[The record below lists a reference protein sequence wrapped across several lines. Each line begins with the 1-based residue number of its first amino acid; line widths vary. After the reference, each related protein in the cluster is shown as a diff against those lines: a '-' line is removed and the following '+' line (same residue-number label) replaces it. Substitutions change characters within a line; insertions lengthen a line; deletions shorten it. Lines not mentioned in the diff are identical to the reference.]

1 MKRRTV
7 LADRLVVLTTGCLL
21 LAGGVLAVTWRA
33 GLDASVELVRRFD
46 RARVAA
52 APDAD
57 WWPTALAVTCVVCV
71 LVGVSLLTINLRRGR
86 TSTVQVRT
94 AALGVD
100 NAGSEL
106 SVDLSPMAV
115 GLAAE
120 LSALPGVRSVRSA
133 AVDDRGRPTLRVTVT
148 ADPTVDLVEF
158 NRDAEAM
165 ALSMAA
171 ALPGAPVATQVLL
184 HLDPADSPS

>member
-7 LADRLVVLTTGCLL
+7 LVDRLVVLTTGCLL

-52 APDAD
+52 APAAD
-57 WWPTALAVTCVVCV
+57 WWPTALAVTCVVSV

-148 ADPTVDLVEF
+148 ADPTVDLVKF

-184 HLDPADSPS
+184 HLDPADSPA